1 MRAVTGA
8 YSKKMAAPKPQSV
21 EPVIRKI
28 CQRLEE
34 QMKLAKPGSR
44 TVKLYQPQIQRTLIW
59 CAQNRAK

>member
-28 CQRLEE
+28 IRRLEE
-34 QMKLAKPGSR
+34 QTKLAKPSSS
-44 TVKLYQPQIQRTLIW
+44 TVKLYQPQIEKTLIW
-59 CAQNRAK
+59 CAHNRAK